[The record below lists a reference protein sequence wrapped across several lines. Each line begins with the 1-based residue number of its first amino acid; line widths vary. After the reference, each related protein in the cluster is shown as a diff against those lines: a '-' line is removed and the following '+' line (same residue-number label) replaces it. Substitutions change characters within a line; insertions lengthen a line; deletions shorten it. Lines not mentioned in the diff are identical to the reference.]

1 MYTDKDIIEYVQNEL
16 GVKKTRKKE
25 YIDPRNYL
33 IAVLYE
39 KFKYSDNEI
48 SQIFGI
54 DRSTVNISRRLPYH
68 IMVIQENEKYH
79 ENVHEVINLFPHIL
93 SPTTV
98 SKDRNRIDT
107 KVTIRG
113 MDPDVFKEYQK
124 RAKVLNIKVSTY
136 MKWYLE
142 ESINVKLNLA
152 KVNKD

>member
-1 MYTDKDIIEYVQNEL
+1 MYTDKDIVDYVQNVL
-16 GVKKTRKKE
+16 GIRKTRKKE

-39 KFKYSDNEI
+39 KFNYSDSEI
-48 SQIFGI
+48 AKIFQI

-68 IMVIQENEKYH
+68 IMVVQENEKYH
-79 ENVHEVINLFPHIL
+79 ENVHEVIKLFPHIL
-93 SPTTV
+93 ASTTV
-98 SKDRNRIDT
+98 SKDRKKVDT

-113 MDPDVFKEYQK
+113 MDPEIFKEYQK
-124 RAKVLNIKVSTY
+124 RAKILNIKVSTY
-136 MKWYLE
+136 IKWYLE